1 MQIQEKDFVEVDY
14 TGKIKQDNIVFDTT
28 SKEAADAAGII
39 NQNIT
44 YKPMIIC
51 VGKGHILKGIDKA
64 LIGKEVGKEYTF
76 EIMPEDGF
84 GKKRADLLQLIAT
97 PKFRKHGI
105 NPVPGLQV
113 NIDNAVGVIKTVTGG
128 RTLVDF
134 NHPCAGKDLV
144 YIIKVKRIV
153 TDAKEKVQALL
164 SMLLG
169 EQMIEKVDV
178 QEKEKEKIAIIKT
191 KIELPR
197 ELQEK
202 ITENI
207 KASVPEIINVQ
218 YEEKKEGKEESKIL
232 HEVTE

>member
-1 MQIQEKDFVEVDY
+1 MIQEKDFVEIDY
-14 TGKIKQDNIVFDTT
+14 TGKIKDGNIVFDTT
-28 SKEAADAAGII
+28 SKEAADAAGIL
-39 NQNIT
+39 NQNVQ

-51 VGKGHILKGIDKA
+51 IGKGHILKGIDKA
-64 LIGKEVGKEYTF
+64 LVGKEVGKEYTF

-144 YIIKVKRIV
+144 YTVTVKRIV
-153 TDAKEKVQALL
+153 TEAKEKVQALL

-169 EQMIEKVDV
+169 DQMIEKVDV
-178 QEKEKEKIAIIKT
+178 QEKEKEKSATIKT
-191 KIELPR
+191 KIELPK

-207 KASVPEIINVQ
+207 KTCVLEITDVQ
-218 YEEKKEGKEESKIL
+218 YSEKREGKEENKIL
-232 HEVTE
+232 HEVTK

>member
-14 TGKIKQDNIVFDTT
+14 TGKIKEENIVFDTT
-28 SKEAADAAGII
+28 SKEAAEAAGIL
-39 NQNIT
+39 NPNIK

-51 VGKGHILKGIDKA
+51 IGQGHILKGIDKV
-64 LIGKEVGKEYTF
+64 LVGKEVGREYII
-76 EIMPEDGF
+76 EITPEDGF

-105 NPVPGLQV
+105 TPVPGLQV
-113 NIDNAVGVIKTVTGG
+113 NIDNTVGTIKTVSGG

-144 YIIKVKRIV
+144 YTVNVNRIV

-169 EQMIEKVDV
+169 EQMIEKVDI
-178 QEKEKEKIAIIKT
+178 QEKEKEKSATIKT
-191 KIELPR
+191 KIELPK

-207 KASVPEIINVQ
+207 KICVPEIISVQ
-218 YEEKKEGKEESKIL
+218 YEGKKEGNIL
-232 HEVTE
+232 IDEKP

>member
-1 MQIQEKDFVEVDY
+1 MIQEKDFIEVEY
-14 TGKIKQDNIVFDTT
+14 TGKIKDGNIVFDTT
-28 SKEAADAAGII
+28 SKEAAEAAGIL
-39 NQNIT
+39 NQNVQ

-64 LIGKEVGKEYTF
+64 LIGKEVGKEYTI
-76 EIMPEDGF
+76 EITPEDGF
-84 GKKRADLLQLIAT
+84 GKKRGDLLQLIAT

-105 NPVPGLQV
+105 NPMPGLQV
-113 NIDNAVGVIKTVTGG
+113 NIDNTVGIIKTVTGG

-144 YIIKVKRIV
+144 YIVKVKRIV

-178 QEKEKEKIAIIKT
+178 QEKENEKIAIIKT
-191 KIELPR
+191 KIELPK

-218 YEEKKEGKEESKIL
+218 YEGKKEGKEESKIL